1 MDRSIGIE
9 THARVCVHLDSRG
22 LVPFPSIFSP
32 RLTITPALIPV
43 CRSTPWPQV
52 FAETVPWF
60 EGAMADPRF
69 TRERDDVLTWVYRH
83 VSKFGKQKALQ
94 RALGSVYRLKESVVD
109 RLIANETAAGIAM
122 PEPPP
127 EVLIV
132 PENAVSKMEL

>member
-1 MDRSIGIE
+1 MVLY
-9 THARVCVHLDSRG
+9 THACECVHLDAHGRIPGTIQRALLMSP
-22 LVPFPSIFSP
+22 LPSSLRP
-32 RLTITPALIPV
+32 LSWH
-43 CRSTPWPQV
+43 CSTPWPQV

-94 RALGSVYRLKESVVD
+94 RALGSVYGLKESVVD
-109 RLIANETAAGIAM
+109 RLIANETAAGVAI

-127 EVLIV
+127 EVLIL
-132 PENAVSKMEL
+132 PEDAVSKMEL

>member
-1 MDRSIGIE
+1 MCLRACASGLSRACPWHDS
-9 THARVCVHLDSRG
+9 ARLAD
-22 LVPFPSIFSP
+22 VPSDASSAFSWN
-32 RLTITPALIPV
+32 
-43 CRSTPWPQV
+43 CSTPWPQV

-94 RALGSVYRLKESVVD
+94 RALGSVYGLKESVVD
-109 RLIANETAAGIAM
+109 RLIANETAAGVAI

-127 EVLIV
+127 EVLIL
-132 PENAVSKMEL
+132 PEDAVSKMEL